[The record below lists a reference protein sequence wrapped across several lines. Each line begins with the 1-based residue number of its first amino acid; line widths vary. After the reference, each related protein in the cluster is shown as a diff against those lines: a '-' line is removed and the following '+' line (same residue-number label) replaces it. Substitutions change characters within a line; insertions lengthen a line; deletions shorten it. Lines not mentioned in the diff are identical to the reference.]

1 MLHGTPSGGSARMFT
16 PMLGYPA
23 GTLIMIWLCVLVVVL
38 LGYCV
43 YFFLFKKGD
52 IDDFG

>member
-1 MLHGTPSGGSARMFT
+1 MLHGTSRRGAQDVHDDV
-16 PMLGYPA
+16 GYAA
-23 GTLIMIWLCVLVVVL
+23 GTLIVIGLCVLVVVL

-43 YFFLFKKGD
+43 YFFFFKKGD